1 MIDLEEHKRGDRY
14 KVYLNE
20 TGNSFDENV
29 LTVKD
34 IVIKIK
40 RGLRRKEEYIEL
52 EDILDYIFVAK
63 ELKDSLERLLE
74 IEKNISKEN
83 NINFGLH
90 LLDK

>member
-1 MIDLEEHKRGDRY
+1 MKLVIDLEGHKRGDRY

-74 IEKNISKEN
+74 IEKKEN
-83 NINFGLH
+83 SIMFGLH